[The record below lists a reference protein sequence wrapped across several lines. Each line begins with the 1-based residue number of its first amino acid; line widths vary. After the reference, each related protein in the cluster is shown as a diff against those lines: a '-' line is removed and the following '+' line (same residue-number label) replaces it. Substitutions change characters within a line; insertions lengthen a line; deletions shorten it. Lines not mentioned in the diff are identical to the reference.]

1 MQEIVGRDWVNV
13 CVDLPDLLNMLDG
26 KSVLQRIDQF
36 SLEGQFKLRRVVYSR
51 TADFYDVF
59 EKSHIEGAHTIC
71 IHSAGHIEASPQVK
85 SLGYDR
91 VPKSSRTE
99 TASQKMHL
107 ESRGSS
113 RDKFRKI
120 SPVK

>member
-71 IHSAGHIEASPQVK
+71 IHSAGPMEASP
-85 SLGYDR
+85 
-91 VPKSSRTE
+91 
-99 TASQKMHL
+99 
-107 ESRGSS
+107 
-113 RDKFRKI
+113 
-120 SPVK
+120 